1 MSKDLLTEADAH
13 QTTANTVENKTM
25 PSDYL
30 IFSPFVACLLL
41 FIACAS
47 CSSNNQTIVAI
58 EEAPVT
64 AKALDISNIT
74 NLTDKKKQ
82 FFDFM
87 RPIIQQENNKV
98 LALRKKLVIARIY
111 NSNSELVK
119 NTAKE
124 YRVEWSDKERNWE
137 QLLKRVDTV
146 ALNVALA
153 QSANESAWG
162 QSRFAQKGN
171 NFFGQWCYKKGCG
184 IIPKRRAKKSRHEV
198 ASYNSVNESVRS
210 YIKNINT
217 TRAYAPLRKIRK
229 ENRDNKKPVN
239 AKDQA
244 TGLTLYSQRKNE
256 YVKEIIQMIQSNE
269 KLMVGQG

>member
-1 MSKDLLTEADAH
+1 MSKNLITETAH
-13 QTTANTVENKTM
+13 HQSIPNKAT

-30 IFSPFVACLLL
+30 IFSPFIACLLL

-47 CSSNNQTIVAI
+47 CSSNSQTIVAT
-58 EEAPVT
+58 EETPVI
-64 AKALDISNIT
+64 AKDLNISDIT
-74 NLTDKKKQ
+74 NSADKKKQ
-82 FFDFM
+82 FFNFM
-87 RPIIQQENNKV
+87 RPIIKQENNKV

-119 NTAKE
+119 NAAKE
-124 YRVEWSDKERNWE
+124 YKVEWTDKKRNWK
-137 QLLKRVDTV
+137 QLLERVDAV
-146 ALNVALA
+146 ALKVALA

-184 IIPKRRAKKSRHEV
+184 IIPKRRDKKSRHEV

-244 TGLTLYSQRKNE
+244 TGLTLYSQRKSE

-269 KLMVGQG
+269 KLMTGEG